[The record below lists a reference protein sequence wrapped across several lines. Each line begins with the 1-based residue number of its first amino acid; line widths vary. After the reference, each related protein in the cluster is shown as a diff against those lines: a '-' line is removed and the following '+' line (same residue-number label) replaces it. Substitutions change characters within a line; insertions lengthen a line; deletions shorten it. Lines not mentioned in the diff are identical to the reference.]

1 MCEDCIDRNQNL
13 HLCWPHASFFNTSM
27 WIPLYVFLFIS
38 SCVFYRMLVL
48 QSVEH
53 PFRLSQSPWTA
64 WCFQSRQRQVKQSES
79 GWLAFGEHGPCAG
92 HRARRQRTTCRWSP
106 QPQKACIT
114 IPISQVNTLGLWEV
128 KSLACGKLTASK
140 RKVQESSSP
149 ATMWAE
155 ATMVSYL
162 VHSITFPAACS
173 ASTLL
178 PAH

>member
-1 MCEDCIDRNQNL
+1 MCEDCTDRNQNL

-79 GWLAFGEHGPCAG
+79 GRPAFGEHGPCAG
-92 HRARRQRTTCRWSP
+92 HRARCQRTTCRWSIFAP
-106 QPQKACIT
+106 VFWAPFSYNACLGNSRISTYINRSLMQGRWYT
-114 IPISQVNTLGLWEV
+114 IKSAETYGFSNGRESTLG
-128 KSLACGKLTASK
+128 
-140 RKVQESSSP
+140 
-149 ATMWAE
+149 
-155 ATMVSYL
+155 
-162 VHSITFPAACS
+162 
-173 ASTLL
+173 
-178 PAH
+178 